1 MSDPPVTAKIERVIE
16 LPATAAAAGLAR
28 RELSVIPGIA
38 GEVGY
43 KVLLLTSELIA
54 VYVQSD
60 EPDPH
65 ATLRLAVSAG
75 PDRVRVEV
83 CGRPPG
89 VAPETQLHMTETPSL
104 GGYGL
109 RIVERMADSWGI
121 HGSGGTTTWFELVR
135 K

>member
-1 MSDPPVTAKIERVIE
+1 MTTEHVID

-28 RELSVIPGIA
+28 RELSTVPGIA

-43 KVLLLTSELIA
+43 KVLLMTSELIA
-54 VYVQSD
+54 VYVD
-60 EPDPH
+60 EGEPNPL

-83 CGRPPG
+83 AGRAPD
-89 VAPETQLHMTETPSL
+89 VAPGTLLHATDTPSL

-109 RIVERMADSWGI
+109 RIVERMADAWGVE
-121 HGSGGTTTWFELVR
+121 GVGDTTTWFELKR
-135 K
+135 R